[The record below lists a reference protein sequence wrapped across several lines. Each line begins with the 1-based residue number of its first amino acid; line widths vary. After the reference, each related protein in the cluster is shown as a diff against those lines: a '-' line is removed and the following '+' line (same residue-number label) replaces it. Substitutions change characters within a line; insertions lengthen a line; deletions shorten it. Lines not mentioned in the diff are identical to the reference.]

1 MSFPAANPLERPVQ
15 QILDSP
21 SYLTASQIQRLRN
34 ILPKAKEDEAGVD
47 INRSLKQQLSAQ
59 LEMLKRLEHLGQG
72 SQDVGEVRQIMASQR
87 DMFNLLGK
95 FQSALES
102 EEKLQVIET
111 SIIAALE
118 ETKNEPLKERFL
130 AIWKERLMKL
140 RKNT

>member
-1 MSFPAANPLERPVQ
+1 MSLGAPNPLERPVQ

-21 SYLTASQIQRLRN
+21 SYLTASQIKRLRD
-34 ILPKAKEDEAGVD
+34 ILPKPKEDAGTMDV
-47 INRSLKQQLSAQ
+47 NRSLKQQLSAQ
-59 LEMLKRLEHLGQG
+59 LDMLKRLEHLGQG

-102 EEKLQVIET
+102 EEKLQVIES

-130 AIWKERLMKL
+130 AVWKEKLSKL
-140 RKNT
+140 RKNQ